1 MTCEKVRKDI
11 PLLAGGELRPGKT
24 RRLRKHFLEC
34 AGCLE
39 ELREYQAA
47 LAILKDAARE
57 DERDW
62 KDAEWK
68 RLVAGVKEKKP
79 APRPPLFQLLPK
91 RAWAY
96 GFLFLAAAGVL
107 VLLFRTH
114 LSEPPVSRQ
123 ESAKIALTQPG
134 RSETLNPA
142 ELSAAERLEDRLFA
156 AKRTRVKTAGENP
169 VLASTLPGREIS
181 QNRLSVTLVSQETG
195 LRVYWTFDKNFNWKE
210 E

>member
-24 RRLRKHFLEC
+24 RRLRKHLLEC
-34 AGCLE
+34 SGCRE

-62 KDAEWK
+62 EDAEWK
-68 RLVAGVKEKKP
+68 RLMAVVGEK
-79 APRPPLFQLLPK
+79 RPELCPSLFRLSPK

-107 VLLFRTH
+107 FLLFRSH
-114 LSEPPVSRQ
+114 LREPPVPPQ
-123 ESAKIALTQPG
+123 ESANIALTQPG
-134 RSETLNPA
+134 RSETFNPE
-142 ELSAAERLEDRLFA
+142 ELTMAERFEDGPFVF
-156 AKRTRVKTAGENP
+156 KRTRVKTAGENP
-169 VLASTLPGREIS
+169 VPASALPGREIS
-181 QNRLSVTLVSQETG
+181 QDRLSVTLVSQETG